1 MHIVILAMIT
11 NIPQLLRDLADAF
24 ESQEEEIY
32 SRLHHSDERINILNT
47 LVNKQSKK
55 VDILTDGLKS
65 TLNRLDEENLWFQ

>member
-24 ESQEEEIY
+24 EAQEEEIY
-32 SRLHHSDERINILNT
+32 SRIQHSEERANLLNT
-47 LVNKQSKK
+47 LVSKQSKK
-55 VDILTDGLKS
+55 VDILTNGLKS

>member
-1 MHIVILAMIT
+1 MIT

-47 LVNKQSKK
+47 LVSKQSKK

-65 TLNRLDEENLWFQ
+65 TLNRLDEENL

>member
-24 ESQEEEIY
+24 EAQEQEIY
-32 SRLHHSDERINILNT
+32 SRLHNSDERINILNT
-47 LVNKQSKK
+47 LVSKQGKK

>member
-24 ESQEEEIY
+24 EAQEQEID
-32 SRLHHSDERINILNT
+32 SRLHNSDERINILNT
-47 LVNKQSKK
+47 LASKQSKK

>member
-24 ESQEEEIY
+24 EAQEQEIY
-32 SRLHHSDERINILNT
+32 SRLHNSDERINILNT
-47 LVNKQSKK
+47 LVSKQGKK

-65 TLNRLDEENLWFQ
+65 ALNRLDEENLWFQ